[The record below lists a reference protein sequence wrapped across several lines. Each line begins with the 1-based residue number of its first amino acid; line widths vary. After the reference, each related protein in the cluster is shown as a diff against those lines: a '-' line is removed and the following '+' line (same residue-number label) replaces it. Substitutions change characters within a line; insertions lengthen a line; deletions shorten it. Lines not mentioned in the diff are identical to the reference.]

1 MFYPSFTL
9 GQWYN
14 KPKSEKRNSN
24 SMIEI
29 FGNFI
34 ENLPESPEYL
44 ILGFSPSSVPLQQ
57 RWRNNGLSADF
68 LADYL
73 TTFFPAKEDDPD
85 TQYKQEEIKGAVS
98 YIANEL
104 LENAMKFNNDCTNY
118 PIGLSL
124 HLQSN
129 CLIFMITNSIASNA
143 VQSFQHYLDQLTNS
157 DTQEMLIAQLEENA
171 LEERGTSSRL
181 GYLTMI
187 EDYGAKL
194 GWKFETVEQD
204 PTIVTVTTMV
214 QLSI

>member
-1 MFYPSFTL
+1 
-9 GQWYN
+9 
-14 KPKSEKRNSN
+14 
-24 SMIEI
+24 MIVEI

-124 HLQSN
+124 HLQSDR
-129 CLIFMITNSIASNA
+129 LIFMITNSIASNT
-143 VQSFQHYLDQLTNS
+143 VQSFQHYLDKLTNA
-157 DTQEMLIAQLEENA
+157 DTQEMLITQLEENA
-171 LEERGTSSRL
+171 LEERGNSSRL

-194 GWKFETVEQD
+194 GWKFETVEKD

-214 QLSI
+214 QLNI